1 MSTNTAESRKNVR
14 VNIDDRAPEVKLTL
28 QTTVGGTDTRTVRAY
43 DLSKTGMGFA
53 DAKGIAVGTKCVLV
67 LYHQRRPLR
76 VIGKVT
82 NCRPDE
88 THGHIVGVKFT
99 SITPVQGEMGGAELT
114 NDPAIDRLMI
124 EL

>member
-1 MSTNTAESRKNVR
+1 MTTQSVEHRKNIR
-14 VNIDDRAPEVKLTL
+14 VTIDEHAPEVKLTL
-28 QTTVGGTDTRTVRAY
+28 QTIGGGTDTRTVRAY
-43 DLSKTGMGFA
+43 DLSRTGMGFV
-53 DAKGIAVGTKCVLV
+53 DAKGIAIGTKCVLI

-82 NCRPDE
+82 NCRPDKK
-88 THGHIVGVKFT
+88 HGHIVGVKFT
-99 SITPVQGEMGGAELT
+99 SITPVQSETGGAELT